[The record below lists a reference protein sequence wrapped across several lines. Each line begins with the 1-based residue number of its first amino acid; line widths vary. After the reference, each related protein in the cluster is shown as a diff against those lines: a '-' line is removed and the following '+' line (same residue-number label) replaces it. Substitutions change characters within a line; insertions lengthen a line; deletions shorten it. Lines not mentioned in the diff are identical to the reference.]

1 MIDIWK
7 ILFHVIDKFGEN
19 SDLLCIMFTFITIG
33 LCIFYFTAS
42 SASPSPQGIVI
53 IHAIAAFQIV
63 NYVETDEKK

>member
-1 MIDIWK
+1 MKVSI
-7 ILFHVIDKFGEN
+7 
-19 SDLLCIMFTFITIG
+19 ITIG